1 MVREARESKYTITS
15 AEASQIPQTTT
26 VLEDE
31 KAIANMRKLL
41 DVLEDHDDVQNV
53 YHSWEEIPED

>member
-1 MVREARESKYTITS
+1 M
-15 AEASQIPQTTT
+15 T
-26 VLEDE
+26 VLDDE

-53 YHSWEEIPED
+53 YHSWDEPDEE